1 MKALL
6 GALWERFL
14 LALPMALMLALA
26 LGSYWLVRTTPP
38 PPEESR
44 TATATH
50 TPDYFMDK
58 FSMKNFDAQGR
69 LHAEIS
75 GAAARHFAD
84 TGWIEI
90 DAISLRSVDD
100 KGRLRQATAKQG
112 LTNEEASEV
121 QLIGQAHIVREAQGT
136 PGLLKYPELEFNGE
150 FLDFFIKDETVKS
163 HKPVVLRHGSQQF
176 SADTLHFD
184 NVAQVL
190 TLTGRVHATFV
201 PNAQNKP

>member
-1 MKALL
+1 MKALIA
-6 GALWERFL
+6 ALWERFL
-14 LALPMALMLALA
+14 LFLPMALMLALA

-38 PPEESR
+38 PPDESP
-44 TATATH
+44 ATVAAH
-50 TPDYFMDK
+50 TPDYFVEK
-58 FSMKNFDAQGR
+58 FSMKNFDAKGR

-84 TGWIEI
+84 TRWIEI
-90 DAISLRSVDD
+90 DAISLRSIDD

-121 QLIGQAHIVREAQGT
+121 QLIGQAHIVREAQGAV
-136 PGLLKYPELEFNGE
+136 GLLTNPELEFSGE
-150 FLDFFIKDETVKS
+150 FLDFFIKDETIKS
-163 HKPVVLRHGSQQF
+163 HKPVVLRHGTQQF
-176 SADTLHFD
+176 SADALHYD

-201 PNAQNKP
+201 PNAKK

>member
-1 MKALL
+1 MLA
-6 GALWERFL
+6 ALWERFL
-14 LALPMALMLALA
+14 LFLPMALMLALA

-38 PPEESR
+38 PPEESP
-44 TATATH
+44 ATVAAH
-50 TPDYFMDK
+50 APDYFMED

-75 GAAARHFAD
+75 GAAARHFPD
-84 TGWIEI
+84 TRWIEI

-121 QLIGQAHIVREAQGT
+121 QLIGQARILREAQSAAGH
-136 PGLLKYPELEFNGE
+136 LNSPELEFNGE
-150 FLDFFIKDETVKS
+150 FLDFFIKEETVTS
-163 HKPVVLRHGSQQF
+163 RRPVVLRHGTQRF
-176 SADTLHFD
+176 SADALHYD

-201 PNAQNKP
+201 PNPQK

>member
-1 MKALL
+1 MRALL
-6 GALWERFL
+6 AALWERFL
-14 LALPMALMLALA
+14 LLLPMALMLALA
-26 LGSYWLVRTTPP
+26 LGSYWLVRTTPAP
-38 PPEESR
+38 PDEAPAAS
-44 TATATH
+44 AGH
-50 TPDYFMDK
+50 TPDYFMEK

-75 GAAARHFAD
+75 GAAARHFSD
-84 TGWIEI
+84 TRWIEV

-121 QLIGQAHIVREAQGT
+121 QLIGQARIVREAHSAAGR
-136 PGLLKYPELEFNGE
+136 LNHPELEFNGE
-150 FLDFFIKDETVKS
+150 FLDFFVKDETVKS
-163 HKPVVLRHGSQQF
+163 HRPVVLRHGSQQF
-176 SADTLHFD
+176 SADALHYD

-201 PNAQNKP
+201 PKPQK

>member
-1 MKALL
+1 MRALL
-6 GALWERFL
+6 AALWERFL
-14 LALPMALMLALA
+14 LFLPMALMLALA

-38 PPEESR
+38 APDEAPA
-44 TATATH
+44 ATAAH
-50 TPDYFMDK
+50 TPDYFMEK

-75 GAAARHFAD
+75 GAAARHFPD
-84 TGWIEI
+84 TRWIEI
-90 DAISLRSVDD
+90 EAISLRSVDD
-100 KGRLRQATAKQG
+100 KGRLRQASAKQG

-121 QLIGQAHIVREAQGT
+121 QLIGQAHILREAHGVLEQT
-136 PGLLKYPELEFNGE
+136 KNPELEFKGE

-163 HKPVVLRHGSQQF
+163 HKPVVLRHGTQQF
-176 SADTLHFD
+176 SADALHYD

-201 PNAQNKP
+201 PTPQK